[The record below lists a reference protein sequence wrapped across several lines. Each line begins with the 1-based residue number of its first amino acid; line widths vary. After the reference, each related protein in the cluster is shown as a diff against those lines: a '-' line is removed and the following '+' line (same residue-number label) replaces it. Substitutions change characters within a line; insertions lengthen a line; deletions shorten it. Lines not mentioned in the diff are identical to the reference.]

1 MRVTVAGTAWTLLG
15 SAEPAG
21 RDRGPRQT
29 NALNCCLR
37 MSPLGILTVC
47 VEFGMLRQQEHP
59 FLVGSD
65 GHAHLESGVLSNV
78 ASALYLLWVIGAP
91 LSSARGSSWDEAL

>member
-1 MRVTVAGTAWTLLG
+1 
-15 SAEPAG
+15 
-21 RDRGPRQT
+21 
-29 NALNCCLR
+29 
-37 MSPLGILTVC
+37 
-47 VEFGMLRQQEHP
+47 MLRQQEHP